1 MKTKDVLFR
10 LLTVG
15 IVLSLISCK
24 PDYKKE
30 FADKFNK
37 VDSIF
42 IKYDSLSPG
51 CAIGI
56 VYKGDLIYSKGY
68 GMADIENSIRNN
80 PDKLFDIASTS
91 KQFNAISLL
100 LLQEQGKLSLEDRI
114 KKYIPELPKC
124 YDSVLV
130 KHLPTHT
137 SGIRDF
143 YALMDLQGIKEISS
157 EEQKWTNDNY
167 NEENVFGILLNQ
179 KGLNFKPGFYYNYSG
194 SGYYLAG
201 KIIERVSGMSLRD
214 FYKVNIFIPL
224 GMKNTFLYDDS
235 TFYHENRTMGYSKSG
250 EGFRR
255 NLIKYQTY
263 GDGQIMS
270 SIYDLYL
277 WDKNFYNNKL
287 GKGEKELIKTAY
299 KRFALGNGQTVD
311 YSYGGLEVTKYKGLM
326 VVDRMGGT
334 QGICSDIVR
343 FPQQE
348 FTVICLSNYQDLSPD
363 PWEASLEIANIF
375 IGNEFNDETDNSLI
389 NKDSTQQAKVDKNEV
404 TGFYFN
410 ETTKDYFV
418 ISVKGEKLKWNHKNL
433 IQLDSNNFNI
443 EGWSSTFLEFIK
455 DSSEN
460 DEMLMKSFTFPAEV
474 YTKKSKIEYNTDEL
488 SLFAGN
494 YFCSEL
500 DLSCIIEFQSNEL
513 VLIDSDKNESELN
526 NLFKDTFEAS
536 YNGQKVLLQFVGD
549 KKNELLLNTGYWIKN
564 LRFEKITR

>member
-1 MKTKDVLFR
+1 MQTKNILNR
-10 LLTVG
+10 LLTVL
-15 IVLSLISCK
+15 VAFSLISCK

-42 IKYDSLSPG
+42 NKYDSLSPG

-56 VYKGDLIYSKGY
+56 VYKGDLIYAKGY
-68 GMADIENSIRNN
+68 GMADIENRIRNK

-114 KKYIPELPKC
+114 KKYIPELPSC

-143 YALMDLQGIKEISS
+143 YALMDLQGIKELST
-157 EEQKWTNDNY
+157 EEQNWANDNY
-167 NEENVFGILLNQ
+167 NEENVFGILLKQ
-179 KGLNFKPGFYYNYSG
+179 KGLNFKPGSYYNYSG

-214 FYKVNIFIPL
+214 FYEENIFIPL

-235 TFYHENRTMGYSKSG
+235 TFYNKNRTMGYSKSG

-255 NLIKYQTY
+255 NLIKYQAY

-270 SIYDLYL
+270 NIYDLYL
-277 WDKNFYNNKL
+277 WDKNFYDNKL
-287 GKGEKELIKTAY
+287 GKGDKELIKTAY
-299 KRFALGNGQTVD
+299 KRYALDDGQTVD
-311 YSYGGLEVTKYKGLM
+311 YSYGGLEVSKYKGLV

-343 FPQQE
+343 FPDQA

-363 PWEASLEIANIF
+363 PWEASLKIANIF
-375 IGNEFNDETDNSLI
+375 IRNEFKEETDNSLL
-389 NKDSTQQAKVDKNEV
+389 KDSAQQAKIDLNEIA
-404 TGFYFN
+404 GFYFN
-410 ETTKDYFV
+410 EITKDYFV
-418 ISVKGEKLKWNHKNL
+418 ISAIDEKLKWNHKNL

-455 DSSEN
+455 ESSGDN
-460 DEMLMKSFTFPAEV
+460 EMHMKSFTFPVEV
-474 YTKKSKIEYNTDEL
+474 YTKKSKVEYNAYEL

-500 DLSCIIEFQSNEL
+500 DLSCSIVFHNNKL
-513 VLIDSDKNESELN
+513 VLIDSDKNESNLKY
-526 NLFKDTFEAS
+526 LFKDTFEAS
-536 YNGQKVLLQFVGD
+536 YNGQKAVLQFVGD
-549 KKNELLLNTGYWIKN
+549 KKNELLLNTDYWIKN

>member
-1 MKTKDVLFR
+1 MKIKSVLYR
-10 LLTVG
+10 LLTVWM
-15 IVLSLISCK
+15 VLCLISCK
-24 PDYKKE
+24 SDYKKE
-30 FADKFNK
+30 FADKLNK

-56 VYKGDLIYSKGY
+56 VFKGDLIYAKGY
-68 GMADIENSIRNN
+68 GMADIENSIPNS

-100 LLQEQGKLSLEDRI
+100 LLQEQGKLSLEDLV
-114 KKYIPELPKC
+114 KKFIPELPKC

-130 KHLPTHT
+130 KHLITHT

-143 YALMDLQGIKEISS
+143 YALMDLQGIKEVSS
-157 EEQKWTNDNY
+157 EEQKWANNNY
-167 NEENVFGILLNQ
+167 NEESVFGIILKQ
-179 KGLNFKPGFYYNYSG
+179 RGLNFKPGSYYGYSG

-214 FYKVNIFIPL
+214 FYRKNIFIPL

-263 GDGQIMS
+263 GDGQIMTN
-270 SIYDLYL
+270 IYDLYL

-287 GKGEKELIKTAY
+287 GKGDKELINTAY
-299 KRFALGNGQTVD
+299 KRFALDNGQTID
-311 YSYGGLEVTKYKGLM
+311 YSYGGLEVTKHKGLT

-343 FPQQE
+343 FPKQE

-389 NKDSTQQAKVDKNEV
+389 KDSTQQAKIDINEI

-410 ETTKDYFV
+410 EITKDYFV
-418 ISVKGEKLKWNHKNL
+418 ISAQGQKLKWNHKNL

-455 DSSEN
+455 DGSGKE
-460 DEMLMKSFTFPAEV
+460 EMHMKSFTFPTEV
-474 YTKKSKIEYNTDEL
+474 YTKKSNLDYNTVDL

-500 DLSCIIEFQSNEL
+500 DLSCKIVLQNKIL
-513 VLIDSDKNESELN
+513 VLIDSDKNESKLK
-526 NLFKDTFEAS
+526 NLFKDTFEAN
-536 YNGQKVLLQFVGD
+536 YNGQKVVLQFLGD
-549 KKNELLLNTGYWIKN
+549 KKNELLLNTDYWIKN